1 MREFYRSDKKKRE
14 ALKKKKKEEKRMK
27 RLSQKAE
34 NTAPDEAGIEVSP
47 EVSAEAPPETV
58 S

>member
-34 NTAPDEAGIEVSP
+34 NTSP
-47 EVSAEAPPETV
+47 AETSAEVPPETI

>member
-27 RLSQKAE
+27 RLNQKAE
-34 NTAPDEAGIEVSP
+34 NVP
-47 EVSAEAPPETV
+47 SAEAGAEVPPETI

>member
-1 MREFYRSDKKKRE
+1 
-14 ALKKKKKEEKRMK
+14 MK